1 MKLFNQIICILAII
15 SPILASI
22 LGIDFG
28 QQFTKSALL
37 GPGVNFEILLTVDSK
52 RKDISGLAM
61 AIAPNSNNEI
71 QRSFGS
77 SSLSTCVKNPQ
88 ACFTSFK
95 SLLGKAIDDESTTQL
110 YLNSHPGIELAPAN
124 YSRNTIDFK
133 YNHDSYPVEEIL
145 AMYFR
150 DIKSRADDYLGDHAS
165 PGYTKVQKTAITVPG
180 FFNQAQRRAILDAA
194 EIAGLDVVSLVDDGI
209 AIAAEYA
216 SSRAF
221 EIEKEYHLIYDMG
234 AGSTKATLVSFSQN
248 NSDISIVNEGYGFDE
263 TLGGELL
270 TNSIK
275 ELLISKFLA
284 ANPKVKISDFLSNSR
299 AITRL
304 LQSAEKA
311 KSVLS
316 ANTETRVSIENIYN
330 EIDFKTTIT
339 RAEYEEINSP
349 IMERITA
356 PILKAIQSNSE
367 RRDSEDE
374 DQPEITLKDIKS
386 VILAGGSTRVPFVQ
400 RHLISLVGEDVISK
414 NVNADEAAVLGTTL
428 RGVQISGLFRSK
440 RMTVVESTTNDFCY
454 KIVSN
459 ELDEKDSNLV
469 TVFPVNAKIN
479 SKKSVKLN
487 QLKDTFSDFELD
499 FYSNGEFISQANISP
514 SEKFDNKLCTNGT
527 SYIARLE
534 LDNSGLAS
542 LTSVDQF
549 CYFEK
554 ITKLAN
560 NSTET
565 DETDKTSSKTSEE
578 EAATTSI
585 ASKKEKLEPKIKYP
599 YIRPMGVSTKK
610 ICKNRISKLDTKDAV
625 RIEKATTVNK
635 LEAILYSLRSH
646 LDEDEIAE
654 FVNSKSTFIDDISTF
669 VKENLEWLEETYQ
682 LPDLEVIQSK
692 LEAATKKV
700 SDIKEFTRVHK
711 SLRDSEF
718 YKNMTTISNE
728 AMFGIQDFLLTM
740 SEDLTSIHT
749 NYTMAGVDINE
760 ANKKIEVMTNP
771 FDEAT
776 IKEHFDALGELLDKI
791 KTLTE
796 DEDVLAEKSI
806 DYLFQLFKDV
816 VKELEVLT
824 KIKNVLVRIHTK
836 RITKLQEYLVKQ
848 LKKKL
853 KAERKSKSKASSKSA
868 KSEEE
873 ATTTSIAPE
882 NTDSSNASDSSSDS
896 STVQKDEL

>member
-1 MKLFNQIICILAII
+1 MKILNQIICILAII
-15 SPILASI
+15 SPILGSI

-37 GPGVNFEILLTVDSK
+37 APGVNFEILLTVDSK

-88 ACFTSFK
+88 GCFTSFK
-95 SLLGKAIDDESTTQL
+95 SLLGKAFDDESTTQL
-110 YLNSHPGIELAPAN
+110 YISSHPGVELSPAN
-124 YSRNTIDFK
+124 YSRHTIDFK

-180 FFNQAQRRAILDAA
+180 FFSQAERMAILDAA

-216 SSRAF
+216 SSRTF
-221 EIEKEYHLIYDMG
+221 DIEKEYHLIYDMG

-248 NSDISIVNEGYGFDE
+248 NSDITIVNEGYGFDE

-270 TNSIK
+270 TSSIK

-284 ANPKVKISDFLSNSR
+284 ANPKVKLSDLLNNSR

-316 ANTETRVSIENIYN
+316 ANTETRVSIENIHN

-356 PILKAIQSNSE
+356 PIFEAIQSNFE
-367 RRDSEDE
+367 RGSE
-374 DQPEITLKDIKS
+374 DQPEITLKDIRS

-400 RHLISLVGEDVISK
+400 RHLISLVGEDIISK
-414 NVNADEAAVLGTTL
+414 NVNADEAAVLGATL

-440 RMTVVESTTNDFCY
+440 RMTVIESTTNDFSY
-454 KIVSN
+454 KIVSS
-459 ELDEKDSNLV
+459 ELDEEDSDLV
-469 TVFPVNAKIN
+469 SVFPVNSKIS
-479 SKKSVKLN
+479 SKKSVKFN

-499 FYSNGEFISQANISP
+499 FYSNGEFFSQANISP
-514 SEKFDNKLCTNGT
+514 SEKFDSKVCSNGT
-527 SYIARLE
+527 SYIGRFE

-542 LTSVDQF
+542 LVSVDQF

-554 ITKLAN
+554 VTKLAA
-560 NSTET
+560 NSTEA
-565 DETDKTSSKTSEE
+565 DETDTTSSKTSEE
-578 EAATTSI
+578 IATTSI
-585 ASKKEKLEPKIKYP
+585 ATKKAKLEPKIKYP
-599 YIRPMGVSTKK
+599 YICPMGVSTKK
-610 ICKNRISKLDTKDAV
+610 ICKNRISKLDSKDAI
-625 RIEKATTVNK
+625 RIDKATTVNK
-635 LEAILYSLRSH
+635 LEAILYSLRSY

-682 LPDLEVIQSK
+682 LPDLEVIKSK
-692 LEAATKKV
+692 VEAADKKV
-700 SDIKEFTRVHK
+700 TDIKEFTKVHK
-711 SLRDSEF
+711 LLRNSEF
-718 YKNMTTISNE
+718 YSNITDISNE

-760 ANKKIEVMTNP
+760 ANKKIDVMANS
-771 FDEAT
+771 FDEET
-776 IKEHFDALGELLDKI
+776 IKKHFDALGELLDTI
-791 KTLTE
+791 KVLIENE
-796 DEDVLAEKSI
+796 DELEEESI
-806 DYLFQLFKDV
+806 DYLFKLYRDV
-816 VKELEVLT
+816 TKELEVLD
-824 KIKNVLVRIHTK
+824 KIKSVLVKIHTK
-836 RITKLQEYLVKQ
+836 RITKLQEYLIKQ
-848 LKKKL
+848 LRKKL
-853 KAERKSKSKASSKSA
+853 KAERKSKSKASSKSS

-873 ATTTSIAPE
+873 SETTTTPIADTT
-882 NTDSSNASDSSSDS
+882 NTADSPTGST
-896 STVQKDEL
+896 TVQKDEL